1 VILFCGWLGGYNV
14 EGSGSA
20 PGRLLTI
27 EEVGAV
33 INGRNHTLKPY
44 SIQANESV
52 KQSPSISKTAT
63 PSTSQSKNTSKP

>member
-20 PGRLLTI
+20 PGKLLTI

-33 INGRNHTLKPY
+33 MNGRNHTLKPY
-44 SIQANESV
+44 SIQADESV
-52 KQSPSISKTAT
+52 KQSPSTLKIAT